1 MVSGFK
7 TSPDDLANISS
18 GEDKLTFKDWKFYKS
33 PMWTGF
39 ELSDGNVFD
48 DVVNNMELNGKLGDF
63 KDIDQL
69 QFLVV
74 AYRIDKG

>member
-1 MVSGFK
+1 
-7 TSPDDLANISS
+7 
-18 GEDKLTFKDWKFYKS
+18 
-33 PMWTGF
+33 MWTGF
-39 ELSDGNVFD
+39 ELSDGNIFD

-63 KDIDQL
+63 KDVDQL

>member
-1 MVSGFK
+1 MIPK
-7 TSPDDLANISS
+7 KIK
-18 GEDKLTFKDWKFYKS
+18 DKLTFKDWKFYKE

-48 DVVNNMELNGKLGDF
+48 DVVNNMKLNGKLGDF
-63 KDIDQL
+63 KDTDQL

-74 AYRIDKG
+74 AYIIDKGSE